1 MNFLNSIDISW
12 TLFLDRDGVINVE
25 LDNDYI
31 RSVDAFVFYPNI
43 KEAIAKLSSVFGKII
58 IVTNQR
64 GVGRGLMT
72 ESALHQIHT
81 HMLYEIKS
89 GGGDIHAIYFAP
101 DVDKNAL
108 NRKPNIGMALQA
120 KSDFPTIDF
129 NKSVM
134 VGNNISD
141 MEFGKSAGM
150 KTVFVK
156 TTNKN
161 QQQDGCIDI
170 MCNSLFE
177 FSQMF

>member
-1 MNFLNSIDISW
+1 MNFLENIDASW

-25 LDNDYI
+25 LENDYI
-31 RSVDAFVFYPNI
+31 KSVDDFIFYPNI

-89 GGGDIHAIYFAP
+89 SGGDIHAIYFAP
-101 DVDKNAL
+101 DIDKNAF

-120 KSDFPTIDF
+120 KKDFPCIDF
-129 NKSVM
+129 NKSIM

-141 MEFGKSAGM
+141 MEFGKCAGM

-156 TTNKN
+156 TTNVN
-161 QQQDGCIDI
+161 QMQEACIDI
-170 MCNSLFE
+170 ICNNLYE
-177 FSQMF
+177 FSQML